1 MHLCALIGLL
11 GFSVQFDLETR
22 AVALDN
28 TDNTLNPAT
37 RSGTQ
42 CPLQAY
48 LTQAWILQS
57 VRCEIKWVEIIE
69 IRITNYWRDKW

>member
-1 MHLCALIGLL
+1 MYLCALIGLV

-22 AVALDN
+22 AIALDN

-37 RSGTQ
+37 SSGTQ
-42 CPLQAY
+42 CPLQVWLMRAS
-48 LTQAWILQS
+48 ILQS

-69 IRITNYWRDKW
+69 ILITIYWQDKR